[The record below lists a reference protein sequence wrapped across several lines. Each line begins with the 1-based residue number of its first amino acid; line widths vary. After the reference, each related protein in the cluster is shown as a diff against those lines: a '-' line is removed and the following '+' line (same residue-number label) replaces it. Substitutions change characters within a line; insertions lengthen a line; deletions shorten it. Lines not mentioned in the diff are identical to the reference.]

1 MNVINIYEDKKF
13 KSNLDYL
20 KYNLFELFFF

>member
-1 MNVINIYEDKKF
+1 MNVINIYKDKKS